1 MAAFD
6 PFARQIFCANDYT
19 GSDSGDAIDVINP
32 ATLEPVG
39 RIGDCGAGALDKVI
53 RQARAAQGEWGGLDA
68 KSRAAALHDVAHS
81 IASADPAPV
90 CEMMTR
96 EVGKPYPESLGE
108 LANVAPAFH
117 YFAEIARDDAGRIV
131 GPIQP
136 TTFQYERYDPYGVS
150 VHITPYNYPL
160 LILTMSVAASLA
172 AGNAVIV
179 KPSEISSLCTLA
191 FMEHFKSLPPGV
203 VSCVTGGGRAGAHL
217 VEADDTDVVAFTG
230 SVEIGIKVNMAC
242 AAKMKPCVIEAG
254 GNDPLIVSDSIDL
267 DFAAAATTCA
277 AFHLSGQICTSAER
291 IFVVDAIHDEFVA
304 KLSASAKALRVG
316 DGFDKH
322 EIGPLATEAARDKAA
337 RMVDA
342 AIAAGAKAEC
352 GGRVPPEHNV
362 GWYYEPTVLSGVT
375 TDMEIMQNEIFG
387 PVASVCRVADV
398 DEGIA
403 LANRSRFGLGAS
415 ILTTNMDEAM
425 RAVEKIDS
433 GMVNVNNPLVDSDAL
448 HFGGRKYSGIGS
460 LFGRAGL
467 NSFRQIKMVTIDA
480 KPILQDWWYP
490 YPDGWFHPGSN

>member
-1 MAAFD
+1 MADFD
-6 PFARQIFCANDYT
+6 PFARQIFSGNDYVNI
-19 GSDSGDAIDVINP
+19 DSGNAIDVINP
-32 ATLEPVG
+32 ASLEPVG
-39 RIGDCGAGALDKVI
+39 RIADCDAATLDKAI
-53 RQARAAQGEWGGLDA
+53 QQARAAQREWGGLDA

-90 CEMMTR
+90 CELMTR
-96 EVGKPYPESLGE
+96 EVGKPYPESTGE

-117 YFAEIARDDAGRIV
+117 YFAEIARDDAGRIA
-131 GPIQP
+131 GPIQS

-191 FMEHFKSLPPGV
+191 FMRHFKNLPPGLV
-203 VSCVTGGGRAGAHL
+203 TCVTGGGAVGAHL
-217 VEADDTDVVAFTG
+217 VESDDTNVVAFTG
-230 SVEIGIKVNMAC
+230 SVETGIKVNIAC

-267 DFAAAATTCA
+267 DFATAATTCA

-291 IFVVDAIHDEFVA
+291 IFVVDGIHDEFVA
-304 KLSASAKALRVG
+304 KLSASAKTLRVG
-316 DGFDKH
+316 DGFGKH

-342 AIAAGAKAEC
+342 AITAGAKAEC
-352 GGRVPPEHNV
+352 GGRIPPDHST

-375 TDMEIMQNEIFG
+375 PDMAIMQDEIFG
-387 PVASVCRVADV
+387 PVASVCRIADV
-398 DEGIA
+398 DEGIVR
-403 LANRSRFGLGAS
+403 ANQSRYGLGAS

-448 HFGGRKYSGIGS
+448 HFGGRKFSGIGS

-467 NSFRQIKMVTIDA
+467 NSFRQIKMVTIDP
-480 KPILQDWWYP
+480 KPIMHDWWYP
-490 YPDGWFHPGSN
+490 YPDDWFHPGSN

>member
-1 MAAFD
+1 MADFD
-6 PFARQIFCANDYT
+6 PFARQIFCANNYVSLA
-19 GSDSGDAIDVINP
+19 GADAIDVINP
-32 ATLEPVG
+32 ASLEPVG
-39 RIGDCGAGALDKVI
+39 KIADCGAETLDNAIQV
-53 RQARAAQGEWGGLDA
+53 ARAAQAEWGSLDA

-81 IASADPAPV
+81 IASSDPATV
-90 CEMMTR
+90 CELMTR
-96 EVGKPYPESLGE
+96 EVGKPYPESTGE

-117 YFAEIARDDAGRIV
+117 YFAEIARDDAGRIA
-131 GPIQP
+131 GPIQS

-172 AGNAVIV
+172 AGNSVII

-191 FMEHFKSLPPGV
+191 FMQHFKSLPPGLV
-203 VSCVTGGGRAGAHL
+203 TCVTGGGAAGAHL
-217 VEADDTDVVAFTG
+217 VESDDTIVVAFTG
-230 SVEIGIKVNMAC
+230 SVETGIKVNMAC

-254 GNDPLIVSDSIDL
+254 GNDPLIVSDAIDL
-267 DFAAAATTCA
+267 DFASAAATCA

-291 IFVVDAIHDEFVA
+291 IFVVDGVHDEFVA
-304 KLSASAKALRVG
+304 KLSASAKALRIG
-316 DGFDKH
+316 DGFGKH
-322 EIGPLATEAARDKAA
+322 EIGPLATETARDKAA

-342 AIAAGAKAEC
+342 AIAAGAKAES
-352 GGRVPPEHNV
+352 GGRIPPEHNT

-375 TDMEIMQNEIFG
+375 PGMAIMQDEIFG
-387 PVASVCRVADV
+387 PVASICRVADV

-403 LANRSRFGLGAS
+403 RANQSRYGLGAS

-448 HFGGRKYSGIGS
+448 HFGGRKFSGIGS

-467 NSFRQIKMVTIDA
+467 NSFRQIKMVTIDP
-480 KPILQDWWYP
+480 KPIMHDWWYP
-490 YPDGWFHPGSN
+490 YPDDWFHPGSD

>member
-1 MAAFD
+1 MTAFD
-6 PFARQIFCANDYT
+6 PFAGQIFYGNDYI
-19 GSDSGDAIDVINP
+19 SVASGNAIDVINP

-39 RIGDCGAGALDKVI
+39 RIADCDAGTLDQVI
-53 RQARAAQGEWGGLDA
+53 RQARTAQAEWGGIDA
-68 KSRAAALHDVAHS
+68 KSRAALLHDIAHS
-81 IASADPAPV
+81 IASGDPEPV

-117 YFAEIARDDAGRIV
+117 YFAEIARDDAGRIA
-131 GPIQP
+131 GPIQA

-172 AGNAVIV
+172 AGNAVII

-191 FMEHFKSLPPGV
+191 FMAHFKSLPPGI
-203 VSCVTGGGRAGAHL
+203 VSCVTGGGTAGAHL
-217 VEADDTDVVAFTG
+217 VQSDDTNVVAFTG
-230 SVEIGIKVNMAC
+230 SVETGIKVNMAC

-254 GNDPLIVSDSIDL
+254 GNDPIIVSDSIDL
-267 DFAAAATTCA
+267 DFAAAAATCG
-277 AFHLSGQICTSAER
+277 AFHLSGQVCTSSER
-291 IFVVDAIHDEFVA
+291 IFVVDGIHDEFVA
-304 KLSASAKALRVG
+304 KLSASATALRIG
-316 DGFDKH
+316 DGFGKH

-342 AIAAGAKAEC
+342 AIAAGAIVEC
-352 GGRVPPEHNV
+352 GGRVPPDHNV

-375 TDMEIMQNEIFG
+375 PDMPIMQNEIFG
-387 PVASVCRVADV
+387 PVAAVCRVTDI
-398 DEGIA
+398 DQGIA
-403 LANRSRFGLGAS
+403 HANQSRFGLGAS
-415 ILTTNMDEAM
+415 ILTTRMDEAM

-467 NSFRQIKMVTIDA
+467 NSFRQIKMVTIDP
-480 KPILQDWWYP
+480 KPVLQDWWYP
-490 YPDGWFHPGSN
+490 YPDDWFHSSSR

>member
-1 MAAFD
+1 MK
-6 PFARQIFCANDYT
+6 NT
-19 GSDSGDAIDVINP
+19 GQFYIDGSWVSPVGADTLDVINP

-230 SVEIGIKVNMAC
+230 SVETGIKVAR
-242 AAKMKPCVIEAG
+242 AWGYRTKGIAPE
-254 GNDPLIVSDSIDL
+254 
-267 DFAAAATTCA
+267 AATIIVA
-277 AFHLSGQICTSAER
+277 NGNFHGRTTTI
-291 IFVVDAIHDEFVA
+291 
-304 KLSASAKALRVG
+304 VG
-316 DGFDKH
+316 F
-322 EIGPLATEAARDKAA
+322 
-337 RMVDA
+337 
-342 AIAAGAKAEC
+342 
-352 GGRVPPEHNV
+352 
-362 GWYYEPTVLSGVT
+362 S
-375 TDMEIMQNEIFG
+375 
-387 PVASVCRVADV
+387 
-398 DEGIA
+398 
-403 LANRSRFGLGAS
+403 
-415 ILTTNMDEAM
+415 
-425 RAVEKIDS
+425 
-433 GMVNVNNPLVDSDAL
+433 
-448 HFGGRKYSGIGS
+448 
-460 LFGRAGL
+460 
-467 NSFRQIKMVTIDA
+467 
-480 KPILQDWWYP
+480 
-490 YPDGWFHPGSN
+490 

>member
-6 PFARQIFCANDYT
+6 PFARHIFCANDYT

-117 YFAEIARDDAGRIV
+117 YFAEIARDDAGRIA

-150 VHITPYNYPL
+150 VHIMPYNYPL

-433 GMVNVNNPLVDSDAL
+433 GMVNINNPLVDSDAL

>member
-6 PFARQIFCANDYT
+6 PFARQIFIGNDYV
-19 GSDSGDAIDVINP
+19 GVDGANAIDVINP

-39 RIGDCGAGALDKVI
+39 RIADCDADRLDEVVQ
-53 RQARAAQGEWGGLDA
+53 QARAAQGEWGGFDA
-68 KSRAAALHDVAHS
+68 TSRAAALHDVAHS

-90 CEMMTR
+90 CELMTR
-96 EVGKPYPESLGE
+96 EVGKPYPESVGE

-117 YFAEIARDDAGRIV
+117 YFAEIARDDAGRIA

-160 LILTMSVAASLA
+160 LILAMSVAASLA
-172 AGNAVIV
+172 AGNAIIV

-217 VEADDTDVVAFTG
+217 VESDGTDVVAFTG
-230 SVEIGIKVNMAC
+230 SVETGIKVNMSC

-267 DFAAAATTCA
+267 DFATAATTCA

-291 IFVVDAIHDEFVA
+291 IFVVDGIHDAFVA

-316 DGFDKH
+316 DGFGKH
-322 EIGPLATEAARDKAA
+322 EIGPLATEAARDRAA

-342 AIAAGAKAEC
+342 AIAAGAIAEC
-352 GGRVPPEHNV
+352 GGRIPPDRNL

-375 TDMEIMQNEIFG
+375 PDMEIMQNEIFG
-387 PVASVCRVADV
+387 PVASVCRVGDV

-403 LANRSRFGLGAS
+403 LANQSRFGLGAS
-415 ILTTNMDEAM
+415 ILTTRMDEAM
-425 RAVEKIDS
+425 RAAEKIDS
-433 GMVNVNNPLVDSDAL
+433 GMVNVNNPLVDSNAL

-467 NSFRQIKMVTIDA
+467 NSFRQIKMVTIDP

-490 YPDGWFHPGSN
+490 YPDDWFHSSSR

>member
-1 MAAFD
+1 MTDFD
-6 PFARQIFCANDYT
+6 AFARQIFAGNDYVSVD
-19 GSDSGDAIDVINP
+19 GGNAIDVINP
-32 ATLEPVG
+32 ATLEQVG
-39 RIGDCGAGALDKVI
+39 KIADCAPATLNEI
-53 RQARAAQGEWGGLDA
+53 IQQARAAQVEWGGLDA
-68 KSRAAALHDVAHS
+68 SSRAAALHEVAHS
-81 IASADPAPV
+81 IATGDPAAV

-96 EVGKPYPESLGE
+96 EVGKPYPQSVGE
-108 LANVAPAFH
+108 LANVGPAFH
-117 YFAEIARDDAGRIV
+117 YFAEIARDDAGRIA

-160 LILTMSVAASLA
+160 LILAMSVAASLA

-191 FMEHFKSLPPGV
+191 FMEHFKGLPPGV
-203 VSCVTGGGRAGAHL
+203 VFCVTGTGQAGEHL
-217 VEADDTDVVAFTG
+217 VESDDTAVVAFTG
-230 SVEIGIKVNMAC
+230 SVETGIKVNMAC

-254 GNDPLIVSDSIDL
+254 GNDPLIVSEFIDA

-291 IFVVDAIHDEFVA
+291 IFVVDGIHDEFVV
-304 KLSASAKALRVG
+304 KLSASAKALRIG
-316 DGFDKH
+316 DGFGKH
-322 EIGPLATEAARDKAA
+322 EIGPLAPEAA
-337 RMVDA
+337 RMVAA

-375 TDMEIMQNEIFG
+375 PDMEIMQNEIFG
-387 PVASVCRVADV
+387 PVAAVCRVADV
-398 DEGIA
+398 DQGIA
-403 LANRSRFGLGAS
+403 YANQSRFGLGAS

-425 RAVEKIDS
+425 RAIEKFDS
-433 GMVNVNNPLVDSDAL
+433 GMVAVNNPLVDSNAL
-448 HFGGRKYSGIGS
+448 HFGGRKYSGVGS

-467 NSFRQIKMVTIDA
+467 NSFRQIKMVTLDP
-480 KPILQDWWYP
+480 KPVLQDWWYP
-490 YPDGWFHPGSN
+490 YPDDWFHTSSR

>member
-1 MAAFD
+1 M
-6 PFARQIFCANDYT
+6 
-19 GSDSGDAIDVINP
+19 INP
-32 ATLEPVG
+32 ASLEPVG
-39 RIGDCGAGALDKVI
+39 KIADCDAATLDNAI
-53 RQARAAQGEWGGLDA
+53 QQARTTQVEWSANDA
-68 KSRAAALHDVAHS
+68 SSRAAALHDVAHS
-81 IASADPAPV
+81 IASSDPAAV
-90 CEMMTR
+90 CELMTR
-96 EVGKPYPESLGE
+96 KVGKPYPESTGE

-117 YFAEIARDDAGRIV
+117 YFAEIARDDAGRIA

-172 AGNAVIV
+172 AGNAVII

-191 FMEHFKSLPPGV
+191 FMEHFKSLPPGLV
-203 VSCVTGGGRAGAHL
+203 TCVTGSGAAGAHL
-217 VEADDTDVVAFTG
+217 VESDDTNVVAFTG
-230 SVEIGIKVNMAC
+230 SVETGIKVNMAC

-267 DFAAAATTCA
+267 DFATAATTCA

-291 IFVVDAIHDEFVA
+291 VFVVDSIHDEFVA
-304 KLSASAKALRVG
+304 KLSASARALRIG
-316 DGFDKH
+316 DGFGKH

-352 GGRVPPEHNV
+352 GGRIPADRNV
-362 GWYYEPTVLSGVT
+362 GWYYESTVLSGVT
-375 TDMEIMQNEIFG
+375 PDMEIMQNEIFG
-387 PVASVCRVADV
+387 PVGAVCRVADV

-403 LANRSRFGLGAS
+403 RANDSRFGLGAS

-425 RAVEKIDS
+425 RAAEKFES
-433 GMVNVNNPLVDSDAL
+433 GMVNINNPLVDSNAL
-448 HFGGRKYSGIGS
+448 HFGGHKLSGIGS

-467 NSFRQIKMVTIDA
+467 NSFRQIKMVTLDP
-480 KPILQDWWYP
+480 KPTIQDWWYP
-490 YPDGWFHPGSN
+490 YPDDWFHSESGRT

>member
-1 MAAFD
+1 MADFD
-6 PFARQIFCANDYT
+6 PFARQIFCANNYVSLA
-19 GSDSGDAIDVINP
+19 GADAIDVINP
-32 ATLEPVG
+32 ASLEPVG
-39 RIGDCGAGALDKVI
+39 KIADCGAETLDNAIQV
-53 RQARAAQGEWGGLDA
+53 ARAAQAEWGSLDA

-81 IASADPAPV
+81 IASSDPATV
-90 CEMMTR
+90 CELMTR
-96 EVGKPYPESLGE
+96 EVGKPYPESTGE

-117 YFAEIARDDAGRIV
+117 YFAEIARDDAGRIA
-131 GPIQP
+131 GPIQS

-172 AGNAVIV
+172 AGNSVII

-191 FMEHFKSLPPGV
+191 FMQHFKSLPPGLV
-203 VSCVTGGGRAGAHL
+203 TCVTGGGAAGAHL
-217 VEADDTDVVAFTG
+217 VESDDTNVVAFTG
-230 SVEIGIKVNMAC
+230 SVETGIKVNMAC

-254 GNDPLIVSDSIDL
+254 GNDPLIVSDAIDL
-267 DFAAAATTCA
+267 DFASAAATCA

-291 IFVVDAIHDEFVA
+291 IFVVDGVHDEFVA
-304 KLSASAKALRVG
+304 KLSASAKALRIG
-316 DGFDKH
+316 DGFGKH
-322 EIGPLATEAARDKAA
+322 EIGPLATETARDKAA

-342 AIAAGAKAEC
+342 AIAAGAKAES
-352 GGRVPPEHNV
+352 GGRIPPEHNT

-375 TDMEIMQNEIFG
+375 PGMAIMQDEIFG
-387 PVASVCRVADV
+387 PVASICRVADV

-403 LANRSRFGLGAS
+403 RANQSRYGLGAS

-448 HFGGRKYSGIGS
+448 HFGGRKFSGIGS

-467 NSFRQIKMVTIDA
+467 NSFRQIKMVTIDP
-480 KPILQDWWYP
+480 KPIMHDWWYP
-490 YPDGWFHPGSN
+490 YPDDWFHPGSD